1 MIEEVKQY
9 LLDKGFT
16 TPEENVFELVQTQL
30 QQMSINGQPI
40 VQEYKRI
47 VKLVYIGEG
56 SIDEDV
62 IYGFSLFVDGYNV
75 IDEWFGNL
83 DQFKG
88 VF

>member
-16 TPEENVFELVQTQL
+16 TPEENVFELIQTQL
-30 QQMSINGQPI
+30 QQMTINGQPI
-40 VQEYKRI
+40 VQELKRI
-47 VKLVYIGEG
+47 VKLVYIGDG
-56 SIDEDV
+56 TIDEDV
-62 IYGFSLFVDGYNV
+62 IYGFSLFVDDNNV